1 MNPKCT
7 AEELAAGAKQVCET
21 YLMAEERW
29 KNEGLK
35 TVSTDE
41 KTGMQALERNA
52 PDLPLKVAR
61 TRKQEFEY
69 TRHGTLCL
77 TANWDVVNGKIISPT
92 LSETRD
98 EKDFQQHIEKTTQSE
113 QGVAKWC
120 FVADNLNTH
129 KSELLV
135 LWVATLANIPLET
148 LGTKGKSGVL
158 KNMETRAAFLSNSE
172 HPVYFVYT
180 PKHCSWLNQI
190 EIWFSILSKKLLRHG
205 NFTSKQNLK
214 EQVEQFIHYF
224 NQVLAKPFKW
234 NYNGKPCSL

>member
-7 AEELAAGAKQVCET
+7 AEELAEGAKRVCDT
-21 YLMAEERW
+21 YSSALERW
-29 KNEGLK
+29 ENEGIK

-41 KTGMQALERNA
+41 KTGMQALQRNA
-52 PDLPLKVAR
+52 PDLPAKQR
-61 TRKQEFEY
+61 QNRKQEYEY

-77 TANWDVVNGKIISPT
+77 TANWDVVQGKIISPT
-92 LSETRD
+92 LAETRN
-98 EKDFQQHIEKTTQSE
+98 EIDFQQHIEQTTQSDE
-113 QGVAKWC
+113 SVQKWC
-120 FVADNLNTH
+120 FVVDNLNTH

-135 LWVATLANIPLET
+135 LWVAIMADIPLES
-148 LGTKGKSGVL
+148 LGVKGKSGVL
-158 KNMETRAAFLSNSE
+158 KNMETRAAFLSNPG

-190 EIWFSILSKKLLRHG
+190 EIWFSILSKKLLRRG

-214 EQVEQFIHYF
+214 EQVENFIQYF

-234 NYNGKPCSL
+234 NYNGKPCTS